1 MIIIGIDPHKTSHTA
16 VAVDQ
21 REQPIGQLT
30 VLAGPQASA
39 RLLAWAGRWPERRW
53 AVESARGLGY
63 HLAQQLVGPVSRSAT
78 SIPSW
83 PPGCGCWTGAMDA
96 RPTRSTP
103 ARSRWSPCA
112 PHPEPGRCG
121 R

>member
-21 REQPIGQLT
+21 HEQPVGQLT
-30 VLAGPQASA
+30 VLAGPRPAP
-39 RLLAWAGRWPERRW
+39 GCWPERRW

-63 HLAQQLVGPVSRSAT
+63 HLA
-78 SIPSW
+78 
-83 PPGCGCWTGAMDA
+83 
-96 RPTRSTP
+96 P
-103 ARSRWSPCA
+103 AA
-112 PHPEPGRCG
+112 GRG

>member
-39 RLLAWAGRWPERRW
+39 RLLAWAGHWPERRW

-63 HLAQQLVGPVSRSAT
+63 HLAQQLVGAGEQVSDVHPKLAT
-78 SIPSW
+78 RVRLLDR
-83 PPGCGCWTGAMDA
+83 AMDA

-112 PHPEPGRCG
+112 PPP
-121 R
+121 